1 MAKSKTKP
9 NCSGNADQLQTNGKK
24 DPNKKK
30 YVSPSTL
37 EHQKKRDNLRMTK
50 FIGSKEEE
58 ILTKGISIRDNALRE
73 QGFEVKHDED
83 KTEKFEFDP
92 EHVKKVSFGE
102 YPYPNGSPSEPSEAG
117 SVSSAYP
124 VRSILRKMTRKTI
137 AQAITTLG
145 LKVRNEEV
153 RQKVELIFMRSFA
166 RNDSRA
172 RRAKAALQKALGENY
187 QLIAQREEKLS
198 FLIQPRAVGA
208 VPQACKDHASP
219 RAKAMMQKVQK
230 S

>member
-1 MAKSKTKP
+1 MGTFRFPDRARVLRNLLISLESDELGVDVRLGGMLNRATPHAKKTT
-9 NCSGNADQLQTNGKK
+9 QR
-24 DPNKKK
+24 
-30 YVSPSTL
+30 
-37 EHQKKRDNLRMTK
+37 H
-50 FIGSKEEE
+50 
-58 ILTKGISIRDNALRE
+58 
-73 QGFEVKHDED
+73 ED
-83 KTEKFEFDP
+83 KTEKFEFYP

-208 VPQACKDHASP
+208 VPQAFKDHASP